1 MMKFITLLALFFA
14 ASTSLAKDKTAEPEM
29 YMMKAEVVLKMNDQE
44 RTEYFE
50 ALREFFA
57 ANADK
62 VPGVSQLMIDA
73 LLSRSVAQ
81 ADDNED
87 LAKCLDGTVVRR
99 GTVGSVVCY
108 SAFRSAAREGRLG
121 ECTSATTSIDESTKS
136 YYSVITCGGKTYSL
150 PRDTAR
156 DATSQARD
164 MNGGWVPKS
173 KEAIAKNPQVAGTGQ
188 PPGTARPEQATNETT
203 APNPNDP
210 YYNRDAGNSA
220 RCLFAGFAIARE
232 KNKPCSPFQDLCD
245 TNQRMRGPNSSLM
258 REVMKC
264 TDEKEKAKAR
274 CGGSAPAAQRR
285 TTIRNARATTGNQ
298 VVCNPVLYGLKD
310 DGSVICV
317 PRGGQASQKCAAEA
331 KDDAIKKLLQDAKGK
346 LAFDSM
352 LATLT
357 FECRTHWRIENPGD
371 VEQATVVARGGNGES
386 RDGDKST
393 TDFKDTCKT
402 LVDRV
407 IQIGRKIPEVK
418 GHETFKKMMSAFG
431 NTSAAGNRP
440 PAPGTR

>member
-1 MMKFITLLALFFA
+1 MMKFITLLAFFFA

-50 ALREFFA
+50 ALREFMA
-57 ANADK
+57 ANSDK
-62 VPGVSQLMIDA
+62 IPGVSQMLIDS
-73 LLSRSVAQ
+73 LLGEQVAMA
-81 ADDNED
+81 ADNLRLPPECIKGDEIQS
-87 LAKCLDGTVVRR
+87 
-99 GTVGSVVCY
+99 GSVDNWACY
-108 SAFRSAAREGRLG
+108 SWFRSAARGGVLG
-121 ECTSATTSIDESTKS
+121 ECSGAVAEGKF
-136 YYSVITCGGKTYSL
+136 SVITCGGKTYRL
-150 PRDTAR
+150 PRPSER
-156 DATSQARD
+156 DARTQAQD
-164 MNGGWVPKS
+164 MNSGWVPAS
-173 KEAIAKNPQVAGTGQ
+173 RDAAAKRQQTANPA
-188 PPGTARPEQATNETT
+188 PGTSPSGRPEPAA
-203 APNPNDP
+203 APGANPNDP
-210 YYNRDAGNSA
+210 YHNRDAGNSA
-220 RCLFAGFAIARE
+220 RCFFGGFAIARDG
-232 KNKPCSPFQDLCD
+232 NKPCSPFQDLCAP
-245 TNQRMRGPNSSLM
+245 NLRMRGPKSDLLK
-258 REVMKC
+258 EVMKC
-264 TDEKEKAKAR
+264 STDEEKKKAR
-274 CGGSAPAAQRR
+274 CGGATAPAPTGGA
-285 TTIRNARATTGNQ
+285 TIKRSRAAGGNQ
-298 VVCNPVLYGLKD
+298 IVCNPVLYGLKD

-317 PRGGQASQKCAAEA
+317 PRSGQASQKCAAEA

-371 VEQATVVARGGNGES
+371 VEQASVVARSGNGES

-418 GHETFKKMMSAFG
+418 DNPTFKTMMSAFG